1 MYETINFIINPIIND
16 SINAGWIKMQN
27 PTIIN
32 KLDNMFTE
40 RTLFISLRIG
50 SFFVIFS
57 IGIFSKI
64 VVSPVIKFVC
74 ES

>member
-1 MYETINFIINPIIND
+1 
-16 SINAGWIKMQN
+16 MQN